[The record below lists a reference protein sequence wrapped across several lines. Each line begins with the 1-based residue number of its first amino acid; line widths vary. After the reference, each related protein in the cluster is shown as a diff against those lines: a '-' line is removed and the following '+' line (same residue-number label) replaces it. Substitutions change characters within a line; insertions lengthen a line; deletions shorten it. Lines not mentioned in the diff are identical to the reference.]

1 MGLLLSLGA
10 AALICGL
17 VSNGGC
23 VRMGLLSTLE
33 SPSPGMHLFSF
44 TKSCWFCWENVD
56 GLHYESEQVT

>member
-1 MGLLLSLGA
+1 
-10 AALICGL
+10 
-17 VSNGGC
+17 
-23 VRMGLLSTLE
+23 MGLLSILE